1 MNADFHRRGRMPEQR
16 VGRSFG
22 SGPVRSGDPE
32 RDWYFEDRAARGHS
46 DLEGDFDRRRAS
58 RMSWRAEGAQDY
70 PGGALDTLLSISHRG
85 RGPKNYR
92 RSDEFLREM
101 ICEQLTEDPFIDA
114 VDVSVDVHDGEV
126 TLTGTVPMRSQKM
139 EVEDMVA
146 DINGVTEI
154 HNMLAVRSE
163 EIENR
168 MSGL

>member
-1 MNADFHRRGRMPEQR
+1 MNTDFYRRGRMPWQR
-16 VGRSFG
+16 DERGRA
-22 SGPVRSGDPE
+22 GPVRSGDPE
-32 RDWYFEDRAARGHS
+32 RDWYFEDRATQRHS
-46 DLEGDFDRRRAS
+46 ASADIDQRMAS

-70 PGGALDTLLSISHRG
+70 PGGALDALLSISHRG

-114 VDVSVDVHDGEV
+114 VDVSVDVQEGEV

-139 EVEDMVA
+139 EIEDMVA

-154 HNMLAVRSE
+154 HNMLAVRSD